1 MSSATGDRLRLGMP
15 PGKDV
20 ASDLAAAAAAAAAA
34 ESAGL
39 SGVWISIVGE
49 GKAWV
54 ELAEIRRQRIGT
66 GTRQVSYCSRSA
78 TQGLLTAA
86 GGERECTLDMEDM
99 HRDSGS
105 RQINYGD
112 SERYR
117 DDEGG

>member
-15 PGKDV
+15 PGTDV
-20 ASDLAAAAAAAAAA
+20 ASDLAAAAA

-39 SGVWISIVGE
+39 SGVWISLVGE

-54 ELAEIRRQRIGT
+54 ELAETRRQRIGT

-86 GGERECTLDMEDM
+86 GGERECTLDM
-99 HRDSGS
+99 
-105 RQINYGD
+105 
-112 SERYR
+112 
-117 DDEGG
+117 